1 MAVTTYGVNDALSN
15 RLQAKSLSYE
25 VTKGLEIAPLI
36 GTGPNSIIQQ
46 KTEFKDKG
54 DRITFGLRGRLT
66 GDGVTENQVLEGNE
80 EGLATFSDTLFI
92 NELAHAVRV
101 KGEDGIDQQR
111 VLFNMRDEGKA
122 ALADWYSER
131 TSLAFFLQMAGYTAP
146 TITYR
151 EQVVATSLVR
161 TGLNATIAPS
171 ASKRLYGNSLAS
183 DQAVGAASTA
193 TMTLDLVLKAKEKA
207 RLANPRI
214 RPVRVNGAD
223 KYVMYLHPTQVVDLQ
238 LEAQATGSI
247 SWADIQL
254 AALRGGEISNNPI
267 YTGAVGEYMGV
278 VLRENEDVP
287 TGVHSVNNTEEPNV
301 RRAILMGAQA
311 GVIGFSS
318 KFDKTTPYKWVEEE
332 FDYGR
337 ELGMSVQSL
346 YGLKKTQFNG
356 TDFGVITVSTYAV
369 AHT

>member
-1 MAVTTYGVNDALSN
+1 MAVTTYGPNDALSN
-15 RLQAKSLSYE
+15 RIQARELSYE

-36 GTGPNSIIQQ
+36 GKTPNSIIQQ

-54 DRITFGLRGRLT
+54 DRITVGLRGRLT
-66 GDGVTENQVLEGNE
+66 GEGVTENQILEGNE
-80 EGLATFSDTLFI
+80 EGLATFSDALFI

-101 KGEDGIDQQR
+101 KSEDSIDQQR
-111 VLFNMRDEGKA
+111 VLFDLRDEGKA
-122 ALADWYSER
+122 ALADWFSER
-131 TSLAFFLQMAGYTAP
+131 LSLSFFLQMCGYTAP

-151 EQVVATSLVR
+151 EMVTPVSLVR

-171 ASKRLYGNSLAS
+171 SSRRLFAKSLGS
-183 DQAVGAASTA
+183 DQAVGADNTA
-193 TMTLDLVLKAKEKA
+193 TMTLDLVIKAKEKA

-254 AALRGGEISNNPI
+254 AALRGGDTSNNPI

-278 VLRENEDVP
+278 VLRENEDVT
-287 TGVHSVNNTEEPNV
+287 TGVHSANNTEEPNV
-301 RRAILMGAQA
+301 RRAVLLGAQS
-311 GVIGFSS
+311 GIFGMSTRYS
-318 KFDKTTPYKWVEEE
+318 KQTPYKWEEE
-332 FDYGR
+332 TFDYNR
-337 ELGMSVQSL
+337 ELGMSVQSIM
-346 YGLKKTQFNG
+346 GMKKSQFNN
-356 TDFGVITVSTYAV
+356 TDFGTITVSTYGA
-369 AHT
+369 AHN

>member
-15 RLQAKSLSYE
+15 RLQAKALSYE

-36 GTGPNSIIQQ
+36 GTGANNIIQQ

-66 GDGVTENQVLEGNE
+66 GDGVTENQILEGNE

-111 VLFNMRDEGKA
+111 VLFDVRDEGKT

-131 TSLAFFLQMAGYTAP
+131 MSLSFFLQMCGYTAP

-151 EQVVATSLVR
+151 ELTTPVGLVR
-161 TGLNATIAPS
+161 TGLNATLAPS
-171 ASKRLYGNSLAS
+171 ASKRLWGNGLAT
-183 DQAVGAASTA
+183 DELVGAASSA

-278 VLRENEDVP
+278 VLRENEDVT
-287 TGVHSVNNTEEPNV
+287 TGVNSTTNVEVSTV
-301 RRAILMGAQA
+301 RRAILLGAQA

-318 KFDKTTPYKWVEEE
+318 RYDKTTPYKWVEEE

-337 ELGMSVQSL
+337 ELGISAQGLM
-346 YGLKKTQFNG
+346 GLKKTQYNS
-356 TDFGVITVSTYAV
+356 TDFGVITVSTYA
-369 AHT
+369 APHT